1 MKSTKRILSAI
12 LSVIMILGC
21 LTVGFTAQASASD
34 LVKAVANG
42 GKVDWTGGN
51 VTLADTLVINKDV
64 EIDFNG
70 AVITGPAGKVAIR
83 VDGGNVTL
91 YDGVV
96 LADQGSYSGE
106 TGFVKALMNY
116 KPAISIND
124 GDVELNCITAVGSL
138 LRIPNSSTIEVP
150 IGNGINA
157 NDGTVVL
164 DNVIAIGMK
173 ALDNTKADVTVKDAI
188 LAGIYKAVNI
198 YKAVDFGANYEQ
210 YETVELLEGFL
221 KDGVNLSANEKKY
234 IASATNSQGD
244 FSVGSVI
251 VNVEKPVFTQP
262 ETTFVGG
269 KLNVIAN
276 VEPFEH
282 EGVSNRYSYSYT
294 PDYAVIGEDEQAF
307 TADGVQYVA
316 SFAGLTEGEE
326 YDVTVNYDLSIKLGK
341 KQKEIVEKA
350 FDILA
355 HYIDKAPELLN
366 RFVVDFDNLYE
377 KAENL
382 VAMLYNAYFSTEP
395 MVKEQI
401 AKIADIK
408 EVIGLIYALEG
419 QEFNGS
425 AAVDGKEE
433 ILNNGLVATY
443 ASMSGSYLKYD
454 YSTVEAAAKMFVD
467 SAKASMVNNYGAIF
481 DTNDDGI
488 ADSVF
493 AYFNNDTFEKAASFD
508 ESGFAKGTP
517 GYGSGV
523 GLLDVFD
530 NYYKEIKNLVYGN
543 STTEFNDLG
552 AAAEYVGDNWVGL
565 LELVENA
572 VVVLDKAYDIVN
584 GDSFKQLLDVVNMGG
599 FASYVNAFNTA
610 YKYLDKVMSR
620 VDDFKASSFF
630 NTFIAD
636 PQKAGDYCK
645 RYTLKVWDIANNPT
659 KYFGEIPVNG
669 DYVTVDLLDEDLN
682 ATFTVSTEA
691 KPVNVKVTVSGMG
704 AAQLNEIDAANSY
717 NEWFAYGKDI
727 TVKPVETYEGAAF
740 KYMVVKS
747 NGNQTVVDG
756 GVFTAKAA
764 TNLEIVL
771 VFEPTVAESAKT
783 EVVFMTDKAL
793 NYKYIDMVSVSSD
806 SIADEWLDYVEDIAA
821 PKFVD
826 LTFNG
831 WSLNKDGAAADKDI
845 ANLADEV
852 EAVNSDFVIVY
863 ASYTYKEQVEVETQT
878 EVIKMTN
885 YEVIDGKG
893 YFEVNI
899 QLKGAKAIE
908 AGIILTMTES
918 FATEDTM
925 KINLSG
931 TPGVIFARTSK
942 VDANGYVNQNVQYT
956 AGVNASGTVYARGYV
971 VYEDGTAEYTNIV
984 SLDI

>member
-1 MKSTKRILSAI
+1 MTVS
-12 LSVIMILGC
+12 
-21 LTVGFTAQASASD
+21 LT
-34 LVKAVANG
+34 
-42 GKVDWTGGN
+42 
-51 VTLADTLVINKDV
+51 
-64 EIDFNG
+64 
-70 AVITGPAGKVAIR
+70 P
-83 VDGGNVTL
+83 
-91 YDGVV
+91 
-96 LADQGSYSGE
+96 
-106 TGFVKALMNY
+106 
-116 KPAISIND
+116 
-124 GDVELNCITAVGSL
+124 
-138 LRIPNSSTIEVP
+138 
-150 IGNGINA
+150 
-157 NDGTVVL
+157 
-164 DNVIAIGMK
+164 
-173 ALDNTKADVTVKDAI
+173 
-188 LAGIYKAVNI
+188 
-198 YKAVDFGANYEQ
+198 
-210 YETVELLEGFL
+210 
-221 KDGVNLSANEKKY
+221 
-234 IASATNSQGD
+234 
-244 FSVGSVI
+244 FSH
-251 VNVEKPVFTQP
+251 T
-262 ETTFVGG
+262 
-269 KLNVIAN
+269 
-276 VEPFEH
+276 
-282 EGVSNRYSYSYT
+282 
-294 PDYAVIGEDEQAF
+294 
-307 TADGVQYVA
+307 
-316 SFAGLTEGEE
+316 
-326 YDVTVNYDLSIKLGK
+326 
-341 KQKEIVEKA
+341 
-350 FDILA
+350 
-355 HYIDKAPELLN
+355 
-366 RFVVDFDNLYE
+366 
-377 KAENL
+377 
-382 VAMLYNAYFSTEP
+382 
-395 MVKEQI
+395 
-401 AKIADIK
+401 
-408 EVIGLIYALEG
+408 
-419 QEFNGS
+419 
-425 AAVDGKEE
+425 
-433 ILNNGLVATY
+433 
-443 ASMSGSYLKYD
+443 
-454 YSTVEAAAKMFVD
+454 
-467 SAKASMVNNYGAIF
+467 
-481 DTNDDGI
+481 
-488 ADSVF
+488 
-493 AYFNNDTFEKAASFD
+493 EKAASFD

-704 AAQLNEIDAANSY
+704 SAQLNNLDAASSY

-727 TVKPVETYEGAAF
+727 TVAPVETYEGATF

-771 VFEPTVAESAKT
+771 VFEATVQETAQT

-793 NYKYIDMVSVSSD
+793 NYKYISMVTLDSD
-806 SIADEWLDYVEDIAA
+806 KVAA
-821 PKFVD
+821 QWSDRVINITAPEFVG
-826 LTFNG
+826 LTFEG
-831 WSLNKDGAAADKDI
+831 WTTSKDGSGADKDI
-845 ANLADEV
+845 ENIAAL
-852 EAVNSDFVIVY
+852 VNSDFVVVY
-863 ASYTYKEQVEVETQT
+863 AGYTYDEQVEVDPQD

-899 QLKGAKAIE
+899 QLMGAKAIE

-918 FATEDTM
+918 YATDDAM

-931 TPGVIFARTSK
+931 TSGVIFARTSK
-942 VDANGYVNQNVQYT
+942 VTDGYVNQNVKYT
-956 AGVNASGTVYARGYV
+956 AGVTASGTVYARGYV
-971 VYEDGTAEYTNIV
+971 VYEDGTAEYTEIV